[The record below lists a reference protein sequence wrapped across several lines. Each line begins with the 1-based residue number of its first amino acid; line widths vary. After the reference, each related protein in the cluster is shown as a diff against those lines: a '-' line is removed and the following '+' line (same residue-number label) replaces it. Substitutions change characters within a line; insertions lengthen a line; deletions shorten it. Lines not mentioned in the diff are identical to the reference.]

1 MVRRLLLAGFL
12 PMALA
17 LPAAAQEP
25 RIAEFSLTVEHRV
38 VAVTLQVEDA
48 FAPEVME
55 RIRSGFPVTFTY
67 EFALRSAR
75 RIRDRV
81 WTRAKMTVTCKYD
94 PVQVEYRLN
103 FRKDGQLIETR
114 YFHHWPEASQVM
126 VRLDRLALFDI
137 PQEARGRQIFV
148 TAEVHLLSRSKWLV
162 LPDDLKAPEV
172 FSTIFPAHE

>member
-1 MVRRLLLAGFL
+1 MARFPLAAGIL
-12 PMALA
+12 WMLA
-17 LPAAAQEP
+17 VAAAGQEP

-67 EFALRSAR
+67 DFALRSAR
-75 RIRDRV
+75 RLRDRT
-81 WTRAKMTVTCKYD
+81 WGRARVTVTCKYD
-94 PVQVEYRLN
+94 PVRVEYRLN

-114 YFHHWPEASQVM
+114 YFHHWPEASLAM

-137 PQEARGRQIFV
+137 PPEARGRQVFV
-148 TAEVHLLSRSKWLV
+148 TAEAHLLSRSKWLV
-162 LPDDLKAPEV
+162 LPDDLKASEV